1 MSLHNVPVQR
11 SQTSSLNSAPA
22 RANFMQRKCACG
34 NQSVAGGECSACAQ
48 TKSALQHK
56 QMREADNTAPPIVD
70 EVLRTAGQSLDAATL
85 AYMEPRFGRNFTR
98 VRVHDD
104 VRAAE
109 SARAV
114 NAQAYAVG
122 HDIVFDS
129 GRYEPES
136 LEGRQLIAHEL
147 AHVAQQRD
155 APEFMSGGVVIA
167 ESPAHEAEADRAA
180 GALVSGAQPVAPQTT
195 PAMSGLQRLENDADV
210 SGDATAS
217 GSETR
222 AASASCIE
230 AVVNEDPT
238 TLTEAGTVTIV
249 EFGAEWC
256 KPCKMLKA
264 SLEEMCQTFKVQPP
278 KAPVRI
284 FSIDIDAEGNEEIA
298 RRYTDKNVPHIY
310 FYVSGQ
316 QKAHYA
322 DALQP
327 DVLEA
332 LVSEYSDEASQSE
345 AWKGFKSGAKWGGL
359 IGAGLGVLGAVGIG
373 LWGNLDG
380 NALMG
385 AIGGS
390 VLGGAA
396 AGVLLAGGAGAAIG
410 AATEEKKGSRRKKK
424 RPQAKQRTG
433 VAREPEELEADAM
446 AAQVAQQFNGSKIEV
461 QSALVP
467 SGAPMEAPLRLE
479 MESRFG
485 RDFSQVRLHHDSAA
499 SRIAES
505 MQAYAVTDGPNIYF
519 AADGYAPYTPGG
531 RAILAHELTH
541 VVQQDMTG
549 SEAPIASLESE
560 ATQASVDIARSHPIQ
575 VQQKAGSTPLPI
587 TRGQQTALGAT
598 IGAGAGAAVGALI
611 GLGVAAAMPG
621 SPYGLGAGIGAA
633 IGGGARIR
641 CRRPISAV
649 SRRSS
654 RVGAQEADALI
665 RRRYGRYLPDGVPPP
680 LRDAVVRPV
689 SSSELC
695 ERFRCRHQPDD
706 KCNMIGWTDT
716 GVPWRAAA
724 PPEETITSQSDE
736 PTCNGKQM
744 EHATPEHPVIYFQND
759 TDDAGILVHEGLH
772 AMAHPEFQRLH
783 NYVNEGA
790 TEWFTRQLLV
800 DVNIAPSKGYDEN
813 VVDVSRFIDIV
824 GEESFARAY
833 FGGDLAGLDRATTAI
848 LGPCALMEW
857 AIALQLKDFDNQK
870 PDRIIE
876 SRHVDYCK
884 NVTQRA
890 PAAAGAPGKEKAELG
905 GTGGHHV

>member
-298 RRYTDKNVPHIY
+298 RR
-310 FYVSGQ
+310 
-316 QKAHYA
+316 
-322 DALQP
+322 
-327 DVLEA
+327 
-332 LVSEYSDEASQSE
+332 
-345 AWKGFKSGAKWGGL
+345 
-359 IGAGLGVLGAVGIG
+359 
-373 LWGNLDG
+373 
-380 NALMG
+380 
-385 AIGGS
+385 
-390 VLGGAA
+390 
-396 AGVLLAGGAGAAIG
+396 
-410 AATEEKKGSRRKKK
+410 
-424 RPQAKQRTG
+424 
-433 VAREPEELEADAM
+433 
-446 AAQVAQQFNGSKIEV
+446 
-461 QSALVP
+461 
-467 SGAPMEAPLRLE
+467 
-479 MESRFG
+479 
-485 RDFSQVRLHHDSAA
+485 
-499 SRIAES
+499 
-505 MQAYAVTDGPNIYF
+505 
-519 AADGYAPYTPGG
+519 
-531 RAILAHELTH
+531 
-541 VVQQDMTG
+541 
-549 SEAPIASLESE
+549 
-560 ATQASVDIARSHPIQ
+560 
-575 VQQKAGSTPLPI
+575 
-587 TRGQQTALGAT
+587 
-598 IGAGAGAAVGALI
+598 
-611 GLGVAAAMPG
+611 
-621 SPYGLGAGIGAA
+621 
-633 IGGGARIR
+633 
-641 CRRPISAV
+641 
-649 SRRSS
+649 
-654 RVGAQEADALI
+654 
-665 RRRYGRYLPDGVPPP
+665 
-680 LRDAVVRPV
+680 
-689 SSSELC
+689 
-695 ERFRCRHQPDD
+695 
-706 KCNMIGWTDT
+706 
-716 GVPWRAAA
+716 
-724 PPEETITSQSDE
+724 
-736 PTCNGKQM
+736 
-744 EHATPEHPVIYFQND
+744 
-759 TDDAGILVHEGLH
+759 
-772 AMAHPEFQRLH
+772 
-783 NYVNEGA
+783 
-790 TEWFTRQLLV
+790 
-800 DVNIAPSKGYDEN
+800 
-813 VVDVSRFIDIV
+813 
-824 GEESFARAY
+824 
-833 FGGDLAGLDRATTAI
+833 
-848 LGPCALMEW
+848 
-857 AIALQLKDFDNQK
+857 
-870 PDRIIE
+870 
-876 SRHVDYCK
+876 
-884 NVTQRA
+884 
-890 PAAAGAPGKEKAELG
+890 
-905 GTGGHHV
+905 